1 MPPVG
6 RPTKY
11 KKEYAEQAYKL
22 CLLGFIDAELAKFFE
37 VDVVTLNK
45 WKRDFP
51 EFLMSIKGGKEIANS
66 NVAESLYK
74 RAMGYEH
81 DEEKVFC
88 NMGEITTHQ
97 TVKHYPPDTQAASL
111 FLRNRQPD
119 KWRDKQEIDHQS
131 SDGSMSPNQ
140 EMSDDEL
147 KDKLKGIGVE
157 C

>member
-1 MPPVG
+1 MPAG

-11 KKEYAEQAYKL
+11 KDEYAEQAYKL
-22 CLLGFIDAELAKFFE
+22 CLLGFIDLELAKFFE
-37 VDVVTLNK
+37 VDEQTINR
-45 WKRDFP
+45 WKNGHE
-51 EFLMSIKGGKEIANS
+51 EFCQSIKSGKQIANG

-131 SDGSMSPNQ
+131 SDGSMSPKAT
-140 EMSDDEL
+140 EDDL
-147 KDKLKGIGVE
+147 DAKLKEYGIGG
-157 C
+157 